1 LRVALT
7 CDWFLKYAVEQSA
20 ALARAGVDVLL
31 CCRTH
36 ASEFGGDGEERSD
49 TVAIAR
55 RAGVTVI
62 EVPRRLSDPRG
73 ASELLRIRSQIAR
86 FRADIVHAHDGAD
99 PRVLA
104 VLPRVP
110 LVLTLHDPVPH
121 PGQPMAVARKRWF
134 LLGSRDAWR
143 ARADVI
149 VVHSDRLKDE
159 TALQG
164 SQRCV
169 VIAHGLTVH
178 GRPLAPPSL
187 PAVGFFGRLA
197 PYKGLD
203 VLARAMPKV
212 WADRPDVQLR
222 VAGAGEAELPL
233 TDERIRVERRYL
245 PEADVA
251 RFFSQTSLAVL
262 PYTQASQTGVG
273 SVAVGY
279 GIPIIASRLGGLPDL
294 TLDPSYVC
302 EPGDGDSLAAAIVAH
317 IDDGPEVRDRIM
329 NEVALPRSWDS
340 VARHSIDCYEELL
353 AGRPM
358 KVLFITPG
366 LGAGGAERQTSLL
379 LPGLKRRGVDARII
393 ALDSGGPFVG
403 PLREAGVPVEVLNMR
418 HQGDIGPLVRARLV
432 RDFAPDAII
441 SRGVSGLYVG
451 NALARWRRAAH
462 VYNDHAGTG
471 LELSRR
477 RESMIRLLARRLSAV
492 IVVTPDQSATWLERG
507 CSTKQ
512 IVVVTNGVEEPNVPD
527 TRDQIRR
534 EIQVAEA
541 AVVALLV
548 ASLKPVK
555 RAPDFVRAVLKAR
568 EAHPELLG
576 VIVGDGAER
585 AAVEAAAGDDPA
597 IRLLGF
603 RDDIP
608 RLLCAADIL
617 VLASEHEAVPMAIL
631 EGMAAGLPVL
641 ATSVGGI
648 PDLVVDGETGLLV
661 GPGDVTALAKG
672 LIRLSGDRRLRVAM
686 GHAGQV
692 RCRDGWDAETMIDG
706 YQGVLKA
713 VVSARR
719 PQRKQ
724 TSRRH

>member
-1 LRVALT
+1 
-7 CDWFLKYAVEQSA
+7 LKYAAQQSA
-20 ALARAGVDVLL
+20 ALARAGADVLL
-31 CCRTH
+31 LCRTH
-36 ASEFGGDGEERSD
+36 ASEFGGDARERSD

-55 RAGVTVI
+55 TAGVTVI

-73 ASELLRIRSQIAR
+73 APPLLRIRSQIAR
-86 FRADIVHAHDGAD
+86 FKPDIVHAHDGAD
-99 PRVLA
+99 PRALA

-110 LVLTLHDPVPH
+110 TVLTLHDPVPH
-121 PGQPMAVARKRWF
+121 PGQPLPVARKRWF

-159 TALQG
+159 TALRG

-169 VIAHGLTVH
+169 VIAHGLTVN

-187 PAVGFFGRLA
+187 RAVGFFGRLA

-203 VLARAMPKV
+203 VLARAMPRV
-212 WADRPDVQLR
+212 WAERPDVQLR
-222 VAGAGEAELPL
+222 VAGVGAAELPL
-233 TDERIRVERRYL
+233 TDERVAVERRYL

-251 RFFSQTSLAVL
+251 GFFSHTSLAVL

-294 TLDPSYVC
+294 TLDQSYVC
-302 EPGDGDSLAAAIVAH
+302 EPGDDGSLAAAIVAH
-317 IDDGPEVRDRIM
+317 IDDGPEVRDRILT
-329 NEVALPRSWDS
+329 EVALPRSWDS
-340 VARHSIDCYEELL
+340 VARRAIECYEELL
-353 AGRPM
+353 ADRPM
-358 KVLFITPG
+358 KVLFLTPG

-379 LPGLKRRGVDARII
+379 LPGLRRRGVDARII
-393 ALDSGGPFVG
+393 ALDSGGPFVE
-403 PLREAGVPVEVLNMR
+403 PLRKAGVPVEVLNMR
-418 HQGDIGPLVRARLV
+418 HQGDIGPLVRASLV
-432 RDFAPDAII
+432 RGFAPDAIV
-441 SRGVSGLYVG
+441 SRGVSGLYLG
-451 NALARWRRAAH
+451 HALARWRSAAH

-477 RESMIRLLARRLSAV
+477 REWMVRLLARRLAAV
-492 IVVTPDQSATWLERG
+492 IVVTPDQSTTWLDRG
-507 CSTKQ
+507 CPPRQ
-512 IVVVTNGVEEPNVPD
+512 IVVVSNGVEEPSVPD

-534 EIQVAEA
+534 EIDVAES

-548 ASLKPVK
+548 ASLRPVK
-555 RAPDFVRAVLKAR
+555 RAPDFVRAVLEAR

-576 VIVGDGAER
+576 LIVGDGAER
-585 AAVEAAAGDDPA
+585 AAVEVAAGDDPA

-641 ATSVGGI
+641 ATGVGGI
-648 PDLVVDGETGLLV
+648 PELVVDGETGLLV
-661 GPGDVTALAKG
+661 SPRDVNALAKG
-672 LIRLSGDRRLRVAM
+672 LIRLSGDRQLRLAMGQAGRLR
-686 GHAGQV
+686 
-692 RCRDGWDAETMIDG
+692 CRAGWDAETMIDA
-706 YQGVLKA
+706 YRGVLEN
-713 VVSARR
+713 VVSGRR
-719 PQRKQ
+719 PLRTQS
-724 TSRRH
+724 SRPHQPR